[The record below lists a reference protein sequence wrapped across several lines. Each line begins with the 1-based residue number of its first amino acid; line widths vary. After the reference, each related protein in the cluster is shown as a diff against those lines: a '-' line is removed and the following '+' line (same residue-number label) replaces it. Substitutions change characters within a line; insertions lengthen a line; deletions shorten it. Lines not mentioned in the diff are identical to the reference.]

1 MKTSLLKLVTAVG
14 LGCVIASPVMAD
26 DHKYELS
33 GAVGYHFFDSDRGL
47 DDTEFYGLGFGYVIN
62 PKWTIEAWITDGG
75 EADADSNTGSDTD
88 FSSYRLDA
96 LYHLPKFGAW
106 TPYVVGGIGRAE
118 FDASGSSEQDESQ
131 INLGLGLKRALSNNW
146 NIRTDFRAIDNI
158 DQGSDTDDTGT
169 DFALQ
174 LALTYAFGHSAAA
187 PVTVVKAVDTDGDG
201 VVDTADLC
209 PNTPSGVTV
218 NSRGCPLDTDG
229 DGVYDYKDQCPGTA
243 ANLKVDNVGCPIK
256 LMDSVEITLA
266 VQFDTN
272 SSVVKPQYY
281 DDIKR
286 VAVFMSQYEGTQV
299 VVQGHTDSRGSAA
312 YNESLSQRRAAAVA
326 KVLINQHG
334 VSASRVSAK
343 GFGESS
349 PIASNDTKE
358 GRAEN
363 RRVVGEV
370 SAKIEKL
377 IKR

>member
-14 LGCVIASPVMAD
+14 LGCVIASPAMAD

>member
-326 KVLINQHG
+326 QVLINQHG